1 MLRWISKL
9 QLRFCCSFS
18 NIHFILEYGVIPSES
33 LIQTV
38 QNLTICSES
47 FEQNIYRPF
56 GQFSYPTQFCFLH
69 LIFRFYSKTKVESQE
84 IMFMLRKINL
94 YVQIF
99 LRDSVLCL
107 ELSHCTLDQVLI
119 VRYRLLPR
127 WKFPL
132 SMGFPFEG
140 FSLQYISCENRLF
153 HRWRFDVLSVALLW
167 SAVVPWK
174 SHLMAPVSE
183 LRSVLPFVDNN
194 SS

>member
-9 QLRFCCSFS
+9 QFRFCYSFS
-18 NIHFILEYGVIPSES
+18 NIHFILEYGLIPSES
-33 LIQTV
+33 LIQTG
-38 QNLTICSES
+38 QNLTICSEP
-47 FEQNIYRPF
+47 FEQNINRPF
-56 GQFSYPTQFCFLH
+56 GQFSYPTQFCFLL
-69 LIFRFYSKTKVESQE
+69 LIFRFYRKTKVESQ
-84 IMFMLRKINL
+84 KNNL

-119 VRYRLLPR
+119 VRLPR

-153 HRWRFDVLSVALLW
+153 HR
-167 SAVVPWK
+167 
-174 SHLMAPVSE
+174 
-183 LRSVLPFVDNN
+183 
-194 SS
+194 